1 MLEGLT
7 LGERWICLLGP
18 LISTLFS
25 WPHQIFIQGFHPEP
39 WAALLEGREF
49 AGAQLIPPPVGT
61 QDTPQPRIAPVQ
73 IVQPRLAAFPLACCN
88 PLPGIAAACVL
99 QGTAPKAVKTAR
111 SSCHVLTE
119 LCQSISRAG
128 EARLAQLRAA
138 GLHPFQLLYRLLPLL
153 ERFPL
158 LPNSLSCS
166 QWLHQTWHSQQP
178 ARCQE
183 EPCRALLP
191 THTSAETQAGCART
205 TPESGSCCQQGSGHG
220 MSEACSQVA
229 PAKVQPSP

>member
-49 AGAQLIPPPVGT
+49 AGAQLIPPPVGS

-99 QGTAPKAVKTAR
+99 QGTAPKAMKTAR
-111 SSCHVLTE
+111 SSCHVLAE

-128 EARLAQLRAA
+128 EARVAQLRAA
-138 GLHPFQLLYRLLPLL
+138 GLHPFQLLYRLLPLRHWVSPTPRAL
-153 ERFPL
+153 
-158 LPNSLSCS
+158 
-166 QWLHQTWHSQQP
+166 P

-205 TPESGSCCQQGSGHG
+205 TPESGSCCQQGSGHR

>member
-73 IVQPRLAAFPLACCN
+73 IVQPRLAAFPPCMLQSPSWHRSSLRPAGYSSQVHEDSKVLMPRPHRAVPAYQQGWGSQAGTAQGSRASSLPAALQITATPREVSFASQLSQLQPMAAPNLAQ
-88 PLPGIAAACVL
+88 PAACTVPGGAL
-99 QGTAPKAVKTAR
+99 QSPAAHSHLCRDPSR
-111 SSCHVLTE
+111 
-119 LCQSISRAG
+119 LCQ
-128 EARLAQLRAA
+128 
-138 GLHPFQLLYRLLPLL
+138 
-153 ERFPL
+153 
-158 LPNSLSCS
+158 N
-166 QWLHQTWHSQQP
+166 
-178 ARCQE
+178 
-183 EPCRALLP
+183 
-191 THTSAETQAGCART
+191 HT
-205 TPESGSCCQQGSGHG
+205 
-220 MSEACSQVA
+220 
-229 PAKVQPSP
+229 